1 MDNFDNQQPK
11 LSATHDETD
20 DHNSYVNLIYGAT
33 TAGGGT
39 NTVIP
44 LTSNE
49 FNILNNTTKSSHKK
63 RDISV
68 TRYLNVDENSYNNGH
83 DNLLLNNNI
92 SPKII
97 SSNITIRSSRH
108 PVTASASL
116 QNRTNTPSILQQQTV
131 HSNTSMSQQQQQQQQ
146 QHLINSP
153 GSLTHNILSNSSL
166 ERKKTKNTKT
176 TSDSNVKLLAD
187 HNFYHVTNRN
197 NGFLY
202 QHQLQQQ
209 QQIPP
214 PPTISSSSSASSSLS
229 NKASNEKNEELFKNM
244 LFNNSS
250 TNNNMIEVSKPYE
263 LSDFYK
269 YSTRYRNSNSSTGS
283 SSTTNTNNLLMINTA
298 INNNNY
304 ENNEQLQKLQI
315 YSTPNDT
322 SSHVPLQNTKYSN
335 RVLNT
340 PPSSTSASILY
351 DSIQYLQTNGNSPK
365 YYPVLSHNN
374 SISDLTASNATSNS
388 ISLNLSIH
396 TAEEFGKEML
406 AWLQNE
412 HKRNNSSSNLAQSS
426 APSSH
431 HHIHITTN
439 PNDSSTATTAATLV

>member
-1 MDNFDNQQPK
+1 MNDDDQG
-11 LSATHDETD
+11 D

-33 TAGGGT
+33 GGGVPFT
-39 NTVIP
+39 N
-44 LTSNE
+44 NE

-63 RDISV
+63 RDISLN
-68 TRYLNVDENSYNNGH
+68 RYLSVDEGTSNYNNE
-83 DNLLLNNNI
+83 NTLLNNNVNI

-108 PVTASASL
+108 PPSSTNSL
-116 QNRTNTPSILQQQTV
+116 QNRTNTPSSMLQQTV
-131 HSNTSMSQQQQQQQQ
+131 QKSNTSIPQHQQQQ
-146 QHLINSP
+146 QHTLNSQA
-153 GSLTHNILSNSSL
+153 LTFSNSSL
-166 ERKKTKNTKT
+166 ERKKHQKTKT

-187 HNFYHVTNRN
+187 HNFYHATNRN
-197 NGFLY
+197 NNNNGFTVNN
-202 QHQLQQQ
+202 
-209 QQIPP
+209 QIPA
-214 PPTISSSSSASSSLS
+214 PPTISSSSSTSSSLS

-244 LFNNSS
+244 LFNNCS
-250 TNNNMIEVSKPYE
+250 NNSNMIEVSKPYE

-315 YSTPNDT
+315 HSTPND
-322 SSHVPLQNTKYSN
+322 SHIPLQTKYSN
-335 RVLNT
+335 RILNT
-340 PPSSTSASILY
+340 PPSSSSTAILY
-351 DSIQYLQTNGNSPK
+351 DSLQYLHTNGNSPK
-365 YYPVLSHNN
+365 MGGYPIALTHNN
-374 SISDLTASNATSNS
+374 STNDVTTSASNLTNNNS

-412 HKRNNSSSNLAQSS
+412 HKRNNSSSNLTSS
-426 APSSH
+426 TNA
-431 HHIHITTN
+431 HHIHITANT
-439 PNDSSTATTAATLV
+439 NDSNTAATLV